1 MEFVFIL
8 LALAAGA
15 CMPVQAGINSQ
26 LRTFVGDPAF
36 AAMISF
42 AVGTL
47 ALFGFVLASRAPW
60 PSGAEVAQ
68 TQWWHWT
75 GGFLGAFLVT
85 MSIILAP
92 RLGATTMLALLV
104 TGQMTVS
111 LILDHFGVVG
121 YPERL
126 ISLPRV
132 IGAAMLVG
140 GVVLVQRY

>member
-1 MEFVFIL
+1 MEYVFIL

-15 CMPVQAGINSQ
+15 CMPVQAGINAQ

-47 ALFGFVLASRAPW
+47 ALFGFVLATRIPW
-60 PSGAEVAQ
+60 PSASDVAQ
-68 TQWWHWT
+68 THWWHWT
-75 GGFLGAFLVT
+75 GGFMGAFLVT
-85 MSIILAP
+85 MSVILAP

-104 TGQMTVS
+104 TGQMLVS
-111 LILDHFGVVG
+111 LILDHFGLVG
-121 YPERL
+121 YSERL
-126 ISLPRV
+126 INLPRI

-140 GVVLVQRY
+140 GVILVQRY

>member
-1 MEFVFIL
+1 VEIIYIL
-8 LALAAGA
+8 LALLAGA

-36 AAMISF
+36 AAMVSF
-42 AVGTL
+42 AVGTI
-47 ALFGFVLASRAPW
+47 ALFGFVLATRAPW
-60 PSGAEVAQ
+60 PSMADVSQ

-85 MSIILAP
+85 MSVILAP
-92 RLGATTMLALLV
+92 RIGAATMLALFV
-104 TGQMTVS
+104 TGQMAVS
-111 LILDHFGVVG
+111 LLLDHFGAVG
-121 YPERL
+121 YPLRA

-132 IGAAMLVG
+132 VGAAMLVV